1 MMSHILSTVSLIH
14 KASDSQGRWGQM
26 GGSTGQKEGR
36 ERRQRANV
44 MPRGGG
50 KQVDSRDVLLVRMRK
65 GHLNCYTSTLTFTLR
80 HALIT
85 ANTMQSTSIILVV
98 IAVFSIRHYINCFL
112 LRNKIM
118 LLFLFDCL
126 FPRNEKS
133 ISGKQAIKSICEILL
148 NCLGNGFIFARNL
161 IWSRFLHFIFY
172 FDDVH

>member
-1 MMSHILSTVSLIH
+1 MEWHSCKCRDGYWNIKHAEMFCTL
-14 KASDSQGRWGQM
+14 
-26 GGSTGQKEGR
+26 R
-36 ERRQRANV
+36 ERREN
-44 MPRGGG
+44 
-50 KQVDSRDVLLVRMRK
+50 SLLMNK
-65 GHLNCYTSTLTFTLR
+65 TQKSTLDSKLKNFKLDLKILESLNI
-80 HALIT
+80 A
-85 ANTMQSTSIILVV
+85 SIILVV

-172 FDDVH
+172 FDNVH